1 MEMILKRLIY
11 LLFTL
16 LCCVG
21 CSNIYDESLMPEEG
35 DPVEL
40 TLRFGAQ
47 SVEDNIVTRQTMPEI
62 SDEAKIW
69 NLYIY
74 IFDSAGNKIYG
85 RYFDVADVLAS
96 ANAVENSDE
105 DAWYVSVPEGDS
117 QNCSGVVKIHT
128 IAQSGCKIFGV
139 SNIDSK
145 MVNIAPEVFGNIQH
159 ESELLNMVVSLN
171 QEFVER
177 SGYFP
182 MTGELSPVNTAA
194 LSGTL
199 QLCRI
204 DAKVRF
210 WVKVGND
217 DIESFELKKWQIF
230 NVSGDTY
237 LMERGVRQ
245 KYNLP
250 STDSAQSYFDTPT
263 KNVENEEVYDNG
275 GSTNMSDDKIRYGFS
290 FYLLENAL
298 KPKKTP
304 STYSDRERQVKS
316 AEGLNGE
323 WEYANDNS
331 TYVVLSGRLTMNT
344 DYNISEDEIKSGC
357 TLNAEVQYVV
367 HLGDFSHAGPADFST
382 ERNTS
387 YTYTIT
393 INGVNDIRVEVD
405 SSNDEI
411 EGITENAP
419 GATGEVTIA
428 LQEIFDCD
436 AHYETHVMSFDQKYI
451 KADDVTWYVR
461 TPFSEGKPT
470 VVNDTDVTTGL
481 DFKWVEFRLNE
492 KWSNTY
498 SLNRM
503 LYKPHAT
510 KLDESGKPYPSA
522 DGQTMYVDELVK
534 FLRDQK
540 RAYDA
545 GEPNAFDR
553 NGKIVITAFVNEF
566 YYDEHPFTS
575 VAGPQLWKRIVNQD
589 NMRLMHILSDT
600 KESLDKESRVVGSS
614 YTIQQRSIQ
623 TVYNQNHPDLQ
634 TAWGLEHIDEYANMT
649 YSPGGTGTS
658 EYRGND
664 SDYNGRLNTLREL
677 GLIGSNNTTFVE
689 GVRWDKYLNLTATNE
704 ESLLRDGSNGGANY
718 KYLRYSCLTRNRDN
732 NGNGIIE
739 AEEIRWYTASIK
751 QLIGVWM
758 GADGIDNTSRLY
770 TRTASERASN
780 DEKMWRQHVV
790 SSTCYKP
797 EGGNYNSNNPCIV
810 WAEEGSSIGDLKGST
825 DWGRIT
831 EWEVRCVRNLGMD
844 DSGDADVMATATDYI
859 QVKGSDAVPL
869 FDLNYLNEKSI
880 RYLGQEGVDLVYSD
894 ELSAQNRLYWQFEA
908 TSLNCPSFTAT
919 SFPDM
924 QANIDRSLGNNPY
937 CPPGYRL
944 PNQREMT
951 LMHFYAAPSFWDNVS
966 QAYTRTYYSYG
977 MNGSNPK
984 PTEVD
989 PSISNQQK
997 TGWARDRNNIY
1008 MENSIRESQQRSTRA
1023 RCVRDIA
1030 R

>member
-1 MEMILKRLIY
+1 MFVERMIIRLICW
-11 LLFTL
+11 LMVL
-16 LCCVG
+16 LCFSG
-21 CSNIYDESLMPEEG
+21 CSVDRVDSVNLGEDDEPVSL
-35 DPVEL
+35 L
-40 TLRFGAQ
+40 LNFGAESAVQ
-47 SVEDNIVTRQTMPEI
+47 NIVTRQTMPEI
-62 SDEAKIW
+62 SNEAKIW

-74 IFDSAGNKIYG
+74 IFDSDGNKIYG
-85 RYFDVADVLAS
+85 RYFDVADVLDS
-96 ANAVENSDE
+96 ANAVANSDE
-105 DAWYVSVPEGDS
+105 DAWYVTIPEGDS
-117 QNCSGVVKIHT
+117 QECSGTVKIHT
-128 IAQSGCKIFGV
+128 VARSGCKIFGV

-145 MVNIAPEVFGNIQH
+145 MVSVSPELLGRVQH
-159 ESELLNMVVSLN
+159 EDELLNMVVSLN

-182 MTGELSPVNTAA
+182 MTGELSPINTAA

-210 WVKVGND
+210 WVKLGND

-230 NVSGDTY
+230 NVSSDTY
-237 LMERGVRQ
+237 LMDRAVRERYG
-245 KYNLP
+245 LP
-250 STDSAQSYFDTPT
+250 TSDSAQAYFDTPT
-263 KNVENEEVYDNG
+263 KNVEEEEVYDEG
-275 GSTNMSDDKIRYGFS
+275 IVTDESDDKVRYGFS

-298 KPKKTP
+298 KPKKAPTV
-304 STYSDRERQVKS
+304 YSDRERQVKS

-331 TYVVLSGRLTMNT
+331 TYVVLTGRLTMKT
-344 DYNISEDEIKSGC
+344 DYAVSEGEVKSGC
-357 TLNAEVQYVV
+357 TLNAEVRYVV

-393 INGVNDIRVEVD
+393 VNGVNDIRIEVD
-405 SSNDEI
+405 TSNDDM
-411 EGITENAP
+411 EGVVENAP

-451 KADDVTWYVR
+451 KADNVTWYVR

-470 VVNDTDVTTGL
+470 VVNGTDVTTGL

-498 SLNRM
+498 SQRRV
-503 LYKPHAT
+503 LYIPHST
-510 KLDESGKPYPSA
+510 KLDDSGNPYPSA

-553 NGKIVITAFVNEF
+553 DGRIVITAFVNEF
-566 YYDEHPFTS
+566 YYDRHPFTL
-575 VAGPQLWKRIVNQD
+575 AADPQLWKRVVNQD

-623 TVYNQNHPDLQ
+623 TVYNQHHPDLQ
-634 TAWGLEHIDEYANMT
+634 TAWGCEHFDEYEQLT
-649 YSPGGTGTS
+649 YDPAGTGTS
-658 EYRGND
+658 ENRGNG

-677 GLIGSNNTTFVE
+677 GLVATNSTDFIE
-689 GVRWDKYLNLTATNE
+689 GVRWDKFLNLTATNE
-704 ESLLRDGSNGGANY
+704 ESILRDGSNGGDNY
-718 KYLRYSCLTRNRDN
+718 KYLRYSTITRNRDN
-732 NGNGIIE
+732 NGNGTIE
-739 AEEIRWYTASIK
+739 PSEIRWYMASIK
-751 QLIGVWM
+751 QLVGLWM
-758 GADGIDNTSRLY
+758 GADGIDNTARLY
-770 TRTASERASN
+770 KRSASERASD
-780 DEKMWRQHVV
+780 DETQWRQHVV
-790 SSTCYKP
+790 SSTRY
-797 EGGNYNSNNPCIV
+797 GTNSNTPYIV
-810 WAEEGSSIGDLKGST
+810 WAEEGASIGDLKGST
-825 DWGRIT
+825 DWGRMT
-831 EWEVRCVRNLGMD
+831 RWESRCVRNLGMD
-844 DSGDADVMATATDYI
+844 DTDDADLEATATDYV

-869 FDLNYLNEKSI
+869 FDLSYINEKSI
-880 RYLGQEGVDLVYSD
+880 RYLGQDGIDLVYSD

-908 TSLNCPSFTAT
+908 TSINCPSFAAI

-924 QANIDRSLGNNPY
+924 QANIDRSIGNNPY

-944 PNQREMT
+944 PNQREML
-951 LMHFYAAPSFWDNVS
+951 LMHFYCASSFWEGVT

-984 PTEVD
+984 PTETNPND
-989 PSISNQQK
+989 QQK
-997 TGWARDRNNIY
+997 TGWARDKNNIY
-1008 MENSIRESQQRSTRA
+1008 MENSILNSGHRSTML
-1023 RCVRDIA
+1023 RCVRDVA

>member
-1 MEMILKRLIY
+1 MRRLIY
-11 LLFTL
+11 ILLLTL
-16 LCCVG
+16 LCWSG
-21 CSNIYDESLMPEEG
+21 CTTDTVDGTTPVKEG

-40 TLRFGAQ
+40 ILNFGAQ
-47 SVEDNIVTRQTMPEI
+47 NIEHTIVTRQTMPEI

-74 IFDSAGNKIYG
+74 IFDSEGNKLYG
-85 RYFDVADVLAS
+85 RYFDVADVLDS
-96 ANAVENSDE
+96 ANAVANSDE
-105 DAWYVSVPEGDS
+105 DAWYVTVPEGDS
-117 QNCSGVVKIHT
+117 QDCSGTVKIKT
-128 IAQSGCKIFGV
+128 IARSGCKIFGI

-145 MVNIAPEVFGNIQH
+145 MVSISPEMLSRIQH
-159 ESELLNMVVSLN
+159 ENELLDMVVSLN

-182 MTGELSPVNTAA
+182 MTGELSPVNTAS

-210 WVKVGND
+210 WVKVGNS

-237 LMERGVRQ
+237 LMNRSVRD
-245 KYNLP
+245 KYGL
-250 STDSAQSYFDTPT
+250 STADSAQSYFDTST
-263 KNVENEEVYDNG
+263 KNVEEEEVYEAGNATDI
-275 GSTNMSDDKIRYGFS
+275 SDDKIRYGFS

-298 KPKKTP
+298 QPKKSPT
-304 STYSDRERQVKS
+304 TYSDRERQVKD
-316 AEGLNGE
+316 AAGMNGE

-331 TYVVLSGRLTMNT
+331 TYVVLTGRLTMKT
-344 DYNISEDEIKSGC
+344 DYAISDSEVKNGC
-357 TLNAEVQYVV
+357 TLNAEVRYVV

-382 ERNTS
+382 ERNTA

-393 INGVNDIRVEVD
+393 VNGVNDIRVEVD
-405 SSNDEI
+405 SSNDET

-470 VVNDTDVTTGL
+470 VVNGTDVTTGL

-498 SLNRM
+498 SEKRM
-503 LYKPHAT
+503 LYIPHST
-510 KLDESGKPYPSA
+510 KLDASGNPYPSA

-534 FLRDQK
+534 FLREQK

-575 VAGPQLWKRIVNQD
+575 AAGPLLWKRVVNQD

-600 KESLDKESRVVGSS
+600 KESLDKESSVVGSS

-623 TVYNQNHPDLQ
+623 SVYNQNHADLQ
-634 TAWGLEHIDEYANMT
+634 NAWGMEHFDEYERLSYNST
-649 YSPGGTGTS
+649 GTGVV
-658 EYRGND
+658 EDRGNG
-664 SDYNGRLNTLREL
+664 SDYNGRLNTLREW
-677 GLIGSNNTTFVE
+677 GLVGANNTTFIE
-689 GVRWDKYLNLTATNE
+689 GVRWDKYLNLTATNS
-704 ESLLRDGSNGGANY
+704 ESELRDGTKNDANY
-718 KYLRYSCLTRNRDN
+718 KYLQYSCMSRNRDN

-739 AEEIRWYTASIK
+739 PGEVRWYMASIK
-751 QLIGVWM
+751 QLIGIWM
-758 GADGIDNTSRLY
+758 GADGIDNTARLY
-770 TRTASERASN
+770 KRSASEKDSD
-780 DEKMWRQHVV
+780 DETQWRQHVV
-790 SSTCYKP
+790 SSTRN
-797 EGGNYNSNNPCIV
+797 GSNSNSPYVV
-810 WAEEGSSIGDLKGST
+810 WAEEGSSIGDLQGST
-825 DWGRIT
+825 DWGRMT
-831 EWEVRCVRNLGMD
+831 KWEVRCVRNLGMD
-844 DSGDADVMATATDYI
+844 DSDDADLEDMATDYVQI
-859 QVKGSDAVPL
+859 KGTDAVPL

-908 TSLNCPSFTAT
+908 TSLNCPSYAAIT
-919 SFPDM
+919 FPDM

-937 CPPGYRL
+937 CPTGYRL

-951 LMHFYAAPSFWDNVS
+951 LMHFYCTSSFWSDVK

-984 PTEVD
+984 PTETD
-989 PSISNQQK
+989 PSYSNQQK
-997 TGWARDRNNIY
+997 TGWSRDSRNIY
-1008 MENSIRESQQRSTRA
+1008 MENSIRESGHRSTGA
-1023 RCVRDIA
+1023 RCVRDVE

>member
-1 MEMILKRLIY
+1 MNRLLLYILLTLLCLSSCTNNDIDSAVVADGEPVEMIL
-11 LLFTL
+11 
-16 LCCVG
+16 
-21 CSNIYDESLMPEEG
+21 N
-35 DPVEL
+35 
-40 TLRFGAQ
+40 FGAH
-47 SVEDNIVTRQTMPEI
+47 DIDNNIVTRQTMPEI
-62 SDEAKIW
+62 SDEAKIY

-74 IFDSAGNKIYG
+74 IFDSEGNKIYG
-85 RYFDVADVLAS
+85 RYFDVADVLDSTADVAAS
-96 ANAVENSDE
+96 AE
-105 DAWYVSVPEGDS
+105 DAWYVTVPEGDS
-117 QNCSGVVKIHT
+117 QDCSGTIKIHT
-128 IAQSGCKIFGV
+128 IARTGCKIFGI

-145 MVNIAPEVFGNIQH
+145 MVSISPELLNQVQH
-159 ESELLNMVVSLN
+159 QDELLNMVVSLN

-217 DIESFELKKWQIF
+217 DIDSFELKKWQIF
-230 NVSGDTY
+230 NVSSDTY
-237 LMERGVRQ
+237 LMDRGVRG
-245 KYNLP
+245 KYGLP
-250 STDSAQSYFDTPT
+250 TTDSAQGYFDTPT
-263 KNVENEEVYDNG
+263 KNVEDEDVYEV
-275 GSTNMSDDKIRYGFS
+275 GSTTTMDDDKIRYGFS

-304 STYSDRERQVKS
+304 TQYSDRERQIKDS
-316 AEGLNGE
+316 QGMNGE
-323 WEYANDNS
+323 WEYANNNS
-331 TYVVLSGRLTMNT
+331 TYVVLTGRLTMNT
-344 DYNISEDEIKSGC
+344 DYAISDSEVKNGC
-357 TLNAEVQYVV
+357 TLSAEVRYVV
-367 HLGDFSHAGPADFST
+367 HLGDFSHTGPADFST
-382 ERNTS
+382 ERNTA

-405 SSNDEI
+405 SSNDDT
-411 EGITENAP
+411 EGVTENAP

-470 VVNDTDVTTGL
+470 VINGTDVTTGL

-498 SLNRM
+498 STERM
-503 LYKPHAT
+503 LYIPHST
-510 KLDESGKPYPSA
+510 KVDDNGSPYPTS
-522 DGQTMYVDELVK
+522 DGKTMYVDELVK
-534 FLRDQK
+534 FLREQK
-540 RAYDA
+540 TAYDA
-545 GEPNAFDR
+545 GLPNEFDR
-553 NGKIVITAFVNEF
+553 NGHLVVTAFVNEF

-575 VAGPQLWKRIVNQD
+575 NAGPLLWKRVVNQD

-600 KESLDKESRVVGSS
+600 KESLDKESTVVGSS

-623 TVYNQNHPDLQ
+623 TVYNQNHADLQ
-634 TAWGLEHIDEYANMT
+634 TAWGTEHFDEYEKLT
-649 YSPGGTGTS
+649 YDPAGTGTS
-658 EYRGND
+658 EDRGNGD
-664 SDYNGRLNTLREL
+664 DYNGRLNTMREW
-677 GLIGSNNTTFVE
+677 GLVGANNTNFTT
-689 GVRWDKYLNLTATNE
+689 GVRWDKYLNLNATNE
-704 ESLLRDGSNGGANY
+704 ESLLRDGTQNDDNY
-718 KYLRYSCLTRNRDN
+718 KYLRYSCMTRNRDN
-732 NGNGIIE
+732 NGNGVIDPGE
-739 AEEIRWYTASIK
+739 VRWYMASIK

-758 GADGIDNTSRLY
+758 GADGIDNTARLY
-770 TRTASERASN
+770 KRTASEKDSN
-780 DEKMWRQHVV
+780 DETVWRQHIV
-790 SSTCYKP
+790 SSTGYA
-797 EGGNYNSNNPCIV
+797 GNSNTPYIV

-825 DWGRIT
+825 DWGRMT
-831 EWEVRCVRNLGMD
+831 RWEVRCVRNLGMD
-844 DSGDADVMATATDYI
+844 DTDEAVLTDTATDYV
-859 QVKGSDAVPL
+859 QVKGTDAVPL

-908 TSLNCPSFTAT
+908 TSLNCPSYSAITFR
-919 SFPDM
+919 DM
-924 QANIDRSLGNNPY
+924 QANIDRSLGDNPY
-937 CPPGYRL
+937 CPDGYRL

-951 LMHFYAAPSFWDNVS
+951 LMHFYCASSFWTNCY

-989 PSISNQQK
+989 PSVSNQQK
-997 TGWARDRNNIY
+997 TGWSRDSRNIY
-1008 MENSIRESQQRSTRA
+1008 MENSLRESGQRSTMS
-1023 RCVRDIA
+1023 RCVRDVE

>member
-1 MEMILKRLIY
+1 MMRRLIY
-11 LLFTL
+11 ILLLTL
-16 LCCVG
+16 LCWSG
-21 CSNIYDESLMPEEG
+21 CTTDTVDGTTPVKEG

-40 TLRFGAQ
+40 ILNFGAQ
-47 SVEDNIVTRQTMPEI
+47 NIEHTIVTRQTMPEI

-74 IFDSAGNKIYG
+74 IFDSEGNKLYG
-85 RYFDVADVLAS
+85 RYFDVADVLDS
-96 ANAVENSDE
+96 ANAVANSDE
-105 DAWYVSVPEGDS
+105 DAWYVTVPEGDS
-117 QNCSGVVKIHT
+117 QDCSGTVKIKT
-128 IAQSGCKIFGV
+128 IARSGCKIFGI

-145 MVNIAPEVFGNIQH
+145 MVSISPEVLSRIQH
-159 ESELLNMVVSLN
+159 ENELLDMVVSLN

-182 MTGELSPVNTAA
+182 MTGELSPVNTAS

-210 WVKVGND
+210 WVKVGNS

-237 LMERGVRQ
+237 LMNRSVRD
-245 KYNLP
+245 KYGL
-250 STDSAQSYFDTPT
+250 STADSAQGYFDTPT
-263 KNVENEEVYDNG
+263 KNVEEEEVYEAGNATDI
-275 GSTNMSDDKIRYGFS
+275 SDDKIRYGFS

-298 KPKKTP
+298 QPKKSPT
-304 STYSDRERQVKS
+304 TYSDRERQVKD
-316 AEGLNGE
+316 AAGMNGE

-331 TYVVLSGRLTMNT
+331 TYVVLTGRLTMRT
-344 DYNISEDEIKSGC
+344 DYAISDSEVKNGC
-357 TLNAEVQYVV
+357 TLNAEVRYVV

-382 ERNTS
+382 ERNTA

-393 INGVNDIRVEVD
+393 VNGVNDIRVEVD
-405 SSNDEI
+405 SSNDET

-470 VVNDTDVTTGL
+470 VVNGTDVTTGL

-498 SLNRM
+498 SEKRM
-503 LYKPHAT
+503 LYIPHST
-510 KLDESGKPYPSA
+510 KLDASGNPYPSA

-534 FLRDQK
+534 FLREQK

-575 VAGPQLWKRIVNQD
+575 AAGPLLWKRVVNQD

-600 KESLDKESRVVGSS
+600 KESLDKESSVVGSS

-623 TVYNQNHPDLQ
+623 SVYNQNHADLQ
-634 TAWGLEHIDEYANMT
+634 NAWGMEHFDEYERLSYNAA
-649 YSPGGTGTS
+649 GTGVV
-658 EYRGND
+658 EDRGNG
-664 SDYNGRLNTLREL
+664 SDYNGRLNTLREW
-677 GLIGSNNTTFVE
+677 GLVGANNTAFTE
-689 GVRWDKYLNLTATNE
+689 GVRWDKYLNLTATNS
-704 ESLLRDGSNGGANY
+704 ESVLRDGTKNDANY
-718 KYLRYSCLTRNRDN
+718 KYLQYSCMSRNRDN
-732 NGNGIIE
+732 NGNGTIE
-739 AEEIRWYTASIK
+739 PGEVRWYMASIK
-751 QLIGVWM
+751 QLIGIWM
-758 GADGIDNTSRLY
+758 GADGIDNTARLY
-770 TRTASERASN
+770 KRSASEKDSD
-780 DEKMWRQHVV
+780 DETQWRQHVV
-790 SSTCYKP
+790 SSTRN
-797 EGGNYNSNNPCIV
+797 GSNSNSPYVV
-810 WAEEGSSIGDLKGST
+810 WAEEGSSIGDLQGST
-825 DWGRIT
+825 DWGRMT
-831 EWEVRCVRNLGMD
+831 KWEVRCVRNLGMD
-844 DSGDADVMATATDYI
+844 DSDDADLEDMATDYVQI
-859 QVKGSDAVPL
+859 RGTDAVPL

-908 TSLNCPSFTAT
+908 TSLNCPSYAAIT
-919 SFPDM
+919 FPEM

-937 CPPGYRL
+937 CP
-944 PNQREMT
+944 T
-951 LMHFYAAPSFWDNVS
+951 
-966 QAYTRTYYSYG
+966 
-977 MNGSNPK
+977 
-984 PTEVD
+984 
-989 PSISNQQK
+989 
-997 TGWARDRNNIY
+997 
-1008 MENSIRESQQRSTRA
+1008 
-1023 RCVRDIA
+1023 
-1030 R
+1030 

>member
-1 MEMILKRLIY
+1 MNRLLLYILLTLLCLSSCTNNDIDSAVVADGEPVEMIL
-11 LLFTL
+11 
-16 LCCVG
+16 
-21 CSNIYDESLMPEEG
+21 N
-35 DPVEL
+35 
-40 TLRFGAQ
+40 FGAH
-47 SVEDNIVTRQTMPEI
+47 DIDNNIVTRQTMPEI
-62 SDEAKIW
+62 SDEAKIY

-74 IFDSAGNKIYG
+74 IFDSEGNKIYG
-85 RYFDVADVLAS
+85 RYFDVADVLDS
-96 ANAVENSDE
+96 TNAVASSAE
-105 DAWYVSVPEGDS
+105 DAWYVTVPEGDS
-117 QNCSGVVKIHT
+117 QDCSGTIKIHT
-128 IAQSGCKIFGV
+128 IARTGCKIFGI

-145 MVNIAPEVFGNIQH
+145 MVSISPELLNQVQH
-159 ESELLNMVVSLN
+159 QDELLNMVVSLN

-217 DIESFELKKWQIF
+217 DIDSFELKKWQIF
-230 NVSGDTY
+230 NVSSDTY
-237 LMERGVRQ
+237 LMDRGVRG
-245 KYNLP
+245 KYGLP
-250 STDSAQSYFDTPT
+250 TTDSAQGYFDTPT
-263 KNVENEEVYDNG
+263 KNVEDEDVYEV
-275 GSTNMSDDKIRYGFS
+275 GSTTTVDDDKIRYGFS

-304 STYSDRERQVKS
+304 TQYSDRERQVKDS
-316 AEGLNGE
+316 QGMNGE
-323 WEYANDNS
+323 WEYANNNS
-331 TYVVLSGRLTMNT
+331 TYVVLTGRLTMNT
-344 DYNISEDEIKSGC
+344 DYAISDTEIKNGC
-357 TLNAEVQYVV
+357 TLSAEVRYVV
-367 HLGDFSHAGPADFST
+367 HLGDFSHTGPADFST
-382 ERNTS
+382 ERNTA

-405 SSNDEI
+405 SSNDDT
-411 EGITENAP
+411 EGVTENAP

-470 VVNDTDVTTGL
+470 VINGTDVTTGL

-498 SLNRM
+498 STERM
-503 LYKPHAT
+503 LYIPHST
-510 KLDESGKPYPSA
+510 KVDDNGNPYPTS
-522 DGQTMYVDELVK
+522 DGKTMYVDELVK
-534 FLRDQK
+534 FLREQK
-540 RAYDA
+540 TAYDA
-545 GEPNAFDR
+545 GLPNEFDR
-553 NGKIVITAFVNEF
+553 NGHLVVTAFVNEF

-575 VAGPQLWKRIVNQD
+575 NAGPLLWKRVVNQD

-600 KESLDKESRVVGSS
+600 KESLDKESTVVGSS

-623 TVYNQNHPDLQ
+623 TVYNQNHADLQ
-634 TAWGLEHIDEYANMT
+634 TAWGTEHFDEYEKLT
-649 YSPGGTGTS
+649 YDPAGFSTS
-658 EYRGND
+658 ENRGNSD
-664 SDYNGRLNTLREL
+664 DYNGRLNTMREW
-677 GLIGSNNTTFVE
+677 GLVGANNTNFTT
-689 GVRWDKYLNLTATNE
+689 GVRWDKYLNLNATNE
-704 ESLLRDGSNGGANY
+704 ESLLRDGTQNDDNY
-718 KYLRYSCLTRNRDN
+718 KYLRYSCMTRNRDN
-732 NGNGIIE
+732 NGNGVIDPGE
-739 AEEIRWYTASIK
+739 VRWYMASIK

-758 GADGIDNTSRLY
+758 GADGIDNTARLY
-770 TRTASERASN
+770 KRTASEKDSN
-780 DEKMWRQHVV
+780 DETVWRQHIV
-790 SSTCYKP
+790 SSTGYA
-797 EGGNYNSNNPCIV
+797 GNSNTPYIV

-825 DWGRIT
+825 DWGRMT
-831 EWEVRCVRNLGMD
+831 RWEVRCVRNLGMD
-844 DSGDADVMATATDYI
+844 DTDEAVLTDTATDYV
-859 QVKGSDAVPL
+859 QVKGTDAVPL

-908 TSLNCPSFTAT
+908 TSLNCPSYSAITFR
-919 SFPDM
+919 DM
-924 QANIDRSLGNNPY
+924 QANIDRSLGDNPY
-937 CPPGYRL
+937 CPDGYRL

-951 LMHFYAAPSFWDNVS
+951 LMHFYCASSFWTNCY

-989 PSISNQQK
+989 PSVSNQQK
-997 TGWARDRNNIY
+997 TGWSRDSRNIY
-1008 MENSIRESQQRSTRA
+1008 MENSLRESGQRSTMS
-1023 RCVRDIA
+1023 RCVRDVE

>member
-1 MEMILKRLIY
+1 MELIL
-11 LLFTL
+11 
-16 LCCVG
+16 
-21 CSNIYDESLMPEEG
+21 N
-35 DPVEL
+35 
-40 TLRFGAQ
+40 FGAQ
-47 SVEDNIVTRQTMPEI
+47 NIEHTIVTRQTMPEI

-74 IFDSAGNKIYG
+74 IFDSEGNKLYG
-85 RYFDVADVLAS
+85 RYFDVADVLDS
-96 ANAVENSDE
+96 ANAVANSDE
-105 DAWYVSVPEGDS
+105 DAWYVTVPEGDS
-117 QNCSGVVKIHT
+117 QDCSGTVKIKT
-128 IAQSGCKIFGV
+128 IARSGCKIFGI

-145 MVNIAPEVFGNIQH
+145 MVSISPEVLSRIQH
-159 ESELLNMVVSLN
+159 ENELLDMVVSLN

-182 MTGELSPVNTAA
+182 MTGELSPVNTAS

-210 WVKVGND
+210 WVKVGNS

-237 LMERGVRQ
+237 LMNRSVRD
-245 KYNLP
+245 KYGL
-250 STDSAQSYFDTPT
+250 STADSAQGYFDTPT
-263 KNVENEEVYDNG
+263 KNVEEEEVYEAGNATDI
-275 GSTNMSDDKIRYGFS
+275 SDDKIRYGFS

-298 KPKKTP
+298 QPKKSPT
-304 STYSDRERQVKS
+304 TYSDRERQVKD
-316 AEGLNGE
+316 AAGMNGE

-331 TYVVLSGRLTMNT
+331 TYVVLTGRLTMRT
-344 DYNISEDEIKSGC
+344 DYAISDSEVKNGC
-357 TLNAEVQYVV
+357 TLNAEVRYVV

-382 ERNTS
+382 ERNTA

-405 SSNDEI
+405 SSNDET

-470 VVNDTDVTTGL
+470 VVNGTDVTTGL

-498 SLNRM
+498 SEKRM
-503 LYKPHAT
+503 LYIPHST
-510 KLDESGKPYPSA
+510 KLDASGNPYPSA

-534 FLRDQK
+534 FLREQK

-575 VAGPQLWKRIVNQD
+575 AAGPLLWKRVVNQD

-600 KESLDKESRVVGSS
+600 KESLDKESSVVGSS

-623 TVYNQNHPDLQ
+623 SVYNQNHADLQ
-634 TAWGLEHIDEYANMT
+634 NAWGMEHFDEYERLSYNAA
-649 YSPGGTGTS
+649 GTGVV
-658 EYRGND
+658 EDRGNG
-664 SDYNGRLNTLREL
+664 SDYNGRLNTLREW
-677 GLIGSNNTTFVE
+677 GLVGANNTAFTE
-689 GVRWDKYLNLTATNE
+689 GVRWDKYLNLTATNS
-704 ESLLRDGSNGGANY
+704 ESMLRDGTKNDANY
-718 KYLRYSCLTRNRDN
+718 KYLQYSCMSRNRDN
-732 NGNGIIE
+732 NGNGTIE
-739 AEEIRWYTASIK
+739 PGEVRWYMASIK
-751 QLIGVWM
+751 QLIGIWM
-758 GADGIDNTSRLY
+758 GADGIDNTARLY
-770 TRTASERASN
+770 KRSASEKDSD
-780 DEKMWRQHVV
+780 DETQWRQHVV
-790 SSTCYKP
+790 SSTRN
-797 EGGNYNSNNPCIV
+797 GSNSNSPYVV
-810 WAEEGSSIGDLKGST
+810 WAEEGSSIGDLQGST
-825 DWGRIT
+825 DWGRMT
-831 EWEVRCVRNLGMD
+831 KWEVRCVRNLGMD
-844 DSGDADVMATATDYI
+844 DSDDADLEDMATDYVQI
-859 QVKGSDAVPL
+859 RGTDAVPL

-908 TSLNCPSFTAT
+908 TSLNCPSYAAIT
-919 SFPDM
+919 FPEM

-937 CPPGYRL
+937 CPTGYRL

-951 LMHFYAAPSFWDNVS
+951 LMHFYCTSSFWSDVK

-984 PTEVD
+984 PTETD
-989 PSISNQQK
+989 PSYSNQQK
-997 TGWARDRNNIY
+997 TGWSRDSRNIY
-1008 MENSIRESQQRSTRA
+1008 MENSIRESGHRSTGA
-1023 RCVRDIA
+1023 RCVRDVE

>member
-1 MEMILKRLIY
+1 MELIL
-11 LLFTL
+11 
-16 LCCVG
+16 
-21 CSNIYDESLMPEEG
+21 N
-35 DPVEL
+35 
-40 TLRFGAQ
+40 FGAQ
-47 SVEDNIVTRQTMPEI
+47 NIEHNIVTRQTMPEI

-74 IFDSAGNKIYG
+74 IFDSEGNKLYG
-85 RYFDVADVLAS
+85 RYFDVADVLDS
-96 ANAVENSDE
+96 ANAVANSDE
-105 DAWYVSVPEGDS
+105 DAWYVTVPEGDS
-117 QNCSGVVKIHT
+117 QDCSGTVKIKT
-128 IAQSGCKIFGV
+128 IARSGCKIFGI

-145 MVNIAPEVFGNIQH
+145 MVSISPEVLSRIQH
-159 ESELLNMVVSLN
+159 ENELLDMVVSLN

-182 MTGELSPVNTAA
+182 MTGELSPVNTAS

-210 WVKVGND
+210 WVKVGNS

-237 LMERGVRQ
+237 LMNRSVRD
-245 KYNLP
+245 KYGL
-250 STDSAQSYFDTPT
+250 STADSAQGYFDTPT
-263 KNVENEEVYDNG
+263 KNVEEEEVYEAGNATDI
-275 GSTNMSDDKIRYGFS
+275 SDDKIRYGFS

-298 KPKKTP
+298 QPKKSPT
-304 STYSDRERQVKS
+304 TYSDRERQVKD
-316 AEGLNGE
+316 AAGMNGE

-331 TYVVLSGRLTMNT
+331 TYVVLTGRLTMRT
-344 DYNISEDEIKSGC
+344 DYAISDSEVKNGC
-357 TLNAEVQYVV
+357 TLNAEVRYVV

-382 ERNTS
+382 ERNTA

-393 INGVNDIRVEVD
+393 VNGVNDIRVEVD
-405 SSNDEI
+405 SSNDET

-470 VVNDTDVTTGL
+470 VVNGTDVTTGL

-498 SLNRM
+498 SEKRM
-503 LYKPHAT
+503 LYIPHST
-510 KLDESGKPYPSA
+510 KLDASGNPYPSA

-534 FLRDQK
+534 FLREQK

-575 VAGPQLWKRIVNQD
+575 AAGPLLWKRVVNQD

-600 KESLDKESRVVGSS
+600 KESLDKESSVVGSS

-623 TVYNQNHPDLQ
+623 SVYNQNHADLQ
-634 TAWGLEHIDEYANMT
+634 NAWGMEHFDEYERLSYNAA
-649 YSPGGTGTS
+649 GTGVV
-658 EYRGND
+658 EDRGNG
-664 SDYNGRLNTLREL
+664 SDYNGRLNTLREW
-677 GLIGSNNTTFVE
+677 GLVGANNTAFTE
-689 GVRWDKYLNLTATNE
+689 GVRWDKYLNLTATNS
-704 ESLLRDGSNGGANY
+704 ESVLRDGTKNDANY
-718 KYLRYSCLTRNRDN
+718 KYLQYSCMSRNRDN
-732 NGNGIIE
+732 NGNGTIE
-739 AEEIRWYTASIK
+739 PGEVRWYMASIK
-751 QLIGVWM
+751 QLIGIWM
-758 GADGIDNTSRLY
+758 GADGIDNTARLY
-770 TRTASERASN
+770 KRSASEKDSD
-780 DEKMWRQHVV
+780 DETQWRQHVV
-790 SSTCYKP
+790 SSTRN
-797 EGGNYNSNNPCIV
+797 GSNSNSPYVV
-810 WAEEGSSIGDLKGST
+810 WAEEGSSIGDLQGST
-825 DWGRIT
+825 DWGRMT
-831 EWEVRCVRNLGMD
+831 KWEVRCVRNLGMD
-844 DSGDADVMATATDYI
+844 DSDDADLEDMATDYVQI
-859 QVKGSDAVPL
+859 RGTDAVPL

-908 TSLNCPSFTAT
+908 TSLNCPSYAAIT
-919 SFPDM
+919 FPEM

-937 CPPGYRL
+937 CPTGYRL

-951 LMHFYAAPSFWDNVS
+951 LMHFYCTSSFWSDVK

-984 PTEVD
+984 PTETD
-989 PSISNQQK
+989 PSYSNQQK
-997 TGWARDRNNIY
+997 TGWSRDSRNIY
-1008 MENSIRESQQRSTRA
+1008 MENSIRESGHRSTGA
-1023 RCVRDIA
+1023 RCVRDVE

>member
-1 MEMILKRLIY
+1 MKKLLYILL
-11 LLFTL
+11 TL
-16 LCCVG
+16 LCF
-21 CSNIYDESLMPEEG
+21 CSCTDSYRDSLTAKAGE
-35 DPVEL
+35 PVEL
-40 TLRFGAQ
+40 ILNFGAQ
-47 SVEDNIVTRQTMPEI
+47 NLEHNIVTRQTMPEI
-62 SDEAKIW
+62 SDEAKIY

-74 IFDSAGNKIYG
+74 IFDNEGNKIYG

-96 ANAVENSDE
+96 TNAVASSTE
-105 DAWYVSVPEGDS
+105 DAWYVNIPEGDS
-117 QNCSGVVKIHT
+117 QSCSGTIKIHT
-128 IAQSGCKIFGV
+128 IARTGCKIFGI

-145 MVNIAPEVFGNIQH
+145 MVSISPELLNQVQH
-159 ESELLNMVVSLN
+159 QDELLNMVVSLN

-217 DIESFELKKWQIF
+217 DIDSFELKKWQIF
-230 NVSGDTY
+230 NVSSDTY
-237 LMERGVRQ
+237 LMDRGVRG
-245 KYNLP
+245 KYGLP
-250 STDSAQSYFDTPT
+250 TADSAQGYFDTPT
-263 KNVENEEVYDNG
+263 KNVEDEDVYEV
-275 GSTNMSDDKIRYGFS
+275 GSTTTVDDDKIRYGFS

-304 STYSDRERQVKS
+304 TQYSDRERQVKDS
-316 AEGLNGE
+316 EGMNGE
-323 WEYANDNS
+323 WEYANNNS
-331 TYVVLSGRLTMNT
+331 TYVVLTGRLTMNT
-344 DYNISEDEIKSGC
+344 DYAISDSEVKNGC
-357 TLNAEVQYVV
+357 TLSAEVRYVV
-367 HLGDFSHAGPADFST
+367 HLGDFSHTGPADFST
-382 ERNTS
+382 ERNTA

-405 SSNDEI
+405 SSNDDT
-411 EGITENAP
+411 EGVTENAP

-470 VVNDTDVTTGL
+470 VINGTDVTTGL

-498 SLNRM
+498 STERM
-503 LYKPHAT
+503 LYIPHST
-510 KLDESGKPYPSA
+510 KVDDNGNPYPTS
-522 DGQTMYVDELVK
+522 DGKTMYVDELVK
-534 FLRDQK
+534 FLREQK
-540 RAYDA
+540 TAYDA
-545 GEPNAFDR
+545 GLPNEFDR
-553 NGKIVITAFVNEF
+553 NGHLVVTAFVNEF

-575 VAGPQLWKRIVNQD
+575 NAGPLLWNRVVNQD

-600 KESLDKESRVVGSS
+600 KESLDKESTVVGSS

-623 TVYNQNHPDLQ
+623 TVYNQNHADLQ
-634 TAWGLEHIDEYANMT
+634 TAWGTEHFDEYEKLT
-649 YSPGGTGTS
+649 YDPAGTGTS
-658 EYRGND
+658 ENRGNSD
-664 SDYNGRLNTLREL
+664 DYNGRLNTMREW
-677 GLIGSNNTTFVE
+677 GLVGANNTKFTT
-689 GVRWDKYLNLTATNE
+689 GVRWDKYLNLNATNE
-704 ESLLRDGSNGGANY
+704 ESLLRDGTQNDANY
-718 KYLRYSCLTRNRDN
+718 KYLRYSCMTRNRDN
-732 NGNGIIE
+732 NGNGVIDPGE
-739 AEEIRWYTASIK
+739 VRWYMASIK

-758 GADGIDNTSRLY
+758 GADGIDNTARLY
-770 TRTASERASN
+770 KRTASEKDSN
-780 DEKMWRQHVV
+780 DETVWRQHIV
-790 SSTCYKP
+790 SSTGYA
-797 EGGNYNSNNPCIV
+797 GNSNTPYIV

-825 DWGRIT
+825 DWGRMT
-831 EWEVRCVRNLGMD
+831 RWEVRCVRNLGMD
-844 DSGDADVMATATDYI
+844 DTDEAVLTDTATDYV
-859 QVKGSDAVPL
+859 QVKGTDAVPL

-908 TSLNCPSFTAT
+908 TSLNCPSYSAITFR
-919 SFPDM
+919 DM
-924 QANIDRSLGNNPY
+924 QANIDRSLGDNPY
-937 CPPGYRL
+937 CPDGYRL

-951 LMHFYAAPSFWDNVS
+951 LMHFYCASSFWTNCY

-989 PSISNQQK
+989 PSVSNQQK
-997 TGWARDRNNIY
+997 TGWSRDSRNIY
-1008 MENSIRESQQRSTRA
+1008 MENSLRESGQRSTMA
-1023 RCVRDIA
+1023 RCVRDVE

>member
-1 MEMILKRLIY
+1 MMRRLIY
-11 LLFTL
+11 ILLLTL
-16 LCCVG
+16 LCWSG
-21 CSNIYDESLMPEEG
+21 CTTDTVDGTTPVKEG

-40 TLRFGAQ
+40 ILNFGAQ
-47 SVEDNIVTRQTMPEI
+47 NIEHNIVTRQTMPEI

-74 IFDSAGNKIYG
+74 IFDSEGNKFYG
-85 RYFDVADVLAS
+85 RYFDVADVLDS
-96 ANAVENSDE
+96 ANAVANSDE
-105 DAWYVSVPEGDS
+105 DAWYVTVPEGDS
-117 QNCSGVVKIHT
+117 QDCSGTVKIKT
-128 IAQSGCKIFGV
+128 IARSGCKIFGI

-145 MVNIAPEVFGNIQH
+145 MVSISPEMLSRIQH
-159 ESELLNMVVSLN
+159 ENELLDMVVSLN

-182 MTGELSPVNTAA
+182 MTGELSPVNTAS

-210 WVKVGND
+210 WVKVGNS

-237 LMERGVRQ
+237 LMNRSVRD
-245 KYNLP
+245 KYGL
-250 STDSAQSYFDTPT
+250 STADSAQGYFDTPT
-263 KNVENEEVYDNG
+263 KNVEEEEVYEAGNATDI
-275 GSTNMSDDKIRYGFS
+275 SDDKIRYGFS

-298 KPKKTP
+298 QPKKSPT
-304 STYSDRERQVKS
+304 TYSDRERQVKD
-316 AEGLNGE
+316 AAGMNGE

-331 TYVVLSGRLTMNT
+331 TYVVLTGRLTMKT
-344 DYNISEDEIKSGC
+344 DYAISDSEVKNGC
-357 TLNAEVQYVV
+357 TLNAEVRYVV

-382 ERNTS
+382 ERNTA

-405 SSNDEI
+405 SSNDET

-470 VVNDTDVTTGL
+470 VVNGTDVTTGL

-498 SLNRM
+498 SEKRM
-503 LYKPHAT
+503 LYIPHST
-510 KLDESGKPYPSA
+510 KLDASGNPYPSA

-534 FLRDQK
+534 FLREQK

-575 VAGPQLWKRIVNQD
+575 AAGPLLWKRVVNQD

-600 KESLDKESRVVGSS
+600 KESLDKESSVVGSS

-623 TVYNQNHPDLQ
+623 SVYNQNHADLQ
-634 TAWGLEHIDEYANMT
+634 NAWGMEHFDEYERLSYNAA
-649 YSPGGTGTS
+649 GTGVV
-658 EYRGND
+658 EDRGNG
-664 SDYNGRLNTLREL
+664 SDYNGRLNTLREW
-677 GLIGSNNTTFVE
+677 GLVGANNTAFTE
-689 GVRWDKYLNLTATNE
+689 GVRWDKYLNLTATNS
-704 ESLLRDGSNGGANY
+704 ESVLRDGTKNDANY
-718 KYLRYSCLTRNRDN
+718 KYLQYSCMSRNRDN
-732 NGNGIIE
+732 NGNGTIE
-739 AEEIRWYTASIK
+739 PGEVRWYMASIK
-751 QLIGVWM
+751 QLIGIWM
-758 GADGIDNTSRLY
+758 GADGIDNTARLY
-770 TRTASERASN
+770 KRSASEKDSD
-780 DEKMWRQHVV
+780 DETQWRQHVV
-790 SSTCYKP
+790 SSTRN
-797 EGGNYNSNNPCIV
+797 GSNSNSPYVV
-810 WAEEGSSIGDLKGST
+810 WAEEGSSIGDLQGST
-825 DWGRIT
+825 DWGRMT
-831 EWEVRCVRNLGMD
+831 KWEVRCVRNLGMD
-844 DSGDADVMATATDYI
+844 DSDDADLEDMATDYVQI
-859 QVKGSDAVPL
+859 RGTDAVPL

-908 TSLNCPSFTAT
+908 TSLNCPSYAAIT
-919 SFPDM
+919 FPEM

-937 CPPGYRL
+937 CPTGYRL

-951 LMHFYAAPSFWDNVS
+951 LMHFYCTSSFWSDVK

-984 PTEVD
+984 PTETD
-989 PSISNQQK
+989 PSYSNQQK
-997 TGWARDRNNIY
+997 TGWSRDSRNIY
-1008 MENSIRESQQRSTRA
+1008 MENSIRESGHRSTGA
-1023 RCVRDIA
+1023 RCVRDVE

>member
-1 MEMILKRLIY
+1 MELIL
-11 LLFTL
+11 
-16 LCCVG
+16 
-21 CSNIYDESLMPEEG
+21 N
-35 DPVEL
+35 
-40 TLRFGAQ
+40 FGAQ
-47 SVEDNIVTRQTMPEI
+47 NIEHNIVTRQTMPEI

-74 IFDSAGNKIYG
+74 IFDSEGNKLYG
-85 RYFDVADVLAS
+85 RYFDVADVLDS
-96 ANAVENSDE
+96 ANAVANSDE
-105 DAWYVSVPEGDS
+105 DAWYVTVPEGDS
-117 QNCSGVVKIHT
+117 QDCSGTVKIKT
-128 IAQSGCKIFGV
+128 IARSGCKIFGI

-145 MVNIAPEVFGNIQH
+145 MVSISPEVLSRIQH
-159 ESELLNMVVSLN
+159 ENELLDMVVSLN

-182 MTGELSPVNTAA
+182 MTGELSPVNTAS

-210 WVKVGND
+210 WVKVGNS

-237 LMERGVRQ
+237 LMNRSVRD
-245 KYNLP
+245 KYGL
-250 STDSAQSYFDTPT
+250 STADSAQGYFDTPT
-263 KNVENEEVYDNG
+263 KNVEEEEVYEAGNATDI
-275 GSTNMSDDKIRYGFS
+275 SDDKIRYGFS

-298 KPKKTP
+298 QPKKSPT
-304 STYSDRERQVKS
+304 TYSDRERQVKD
-316 AEGLNGE
+316 AAGMNGE

-331 TYVVLSGRLTMNT
+331 TYVVLTGRLTMKT
-344 DYNISEDEIKSGC
+344 DYAISDSEVKNGC
-357 TLNAEVQYVV
+357 TLNAEVRYVV

-382 ERNTS
+382 ERNTA

-393 INGVNDIRVEVD
+393 VNGVNDIRVEVD
-405 SSNDEI
+405 SSNDET

-470 VVNDTDVTTGL
+470 VVNGTDVTTGL

-498 SLNRM
+498 SEKRM
-503 LYKPHAT
+503 LYIPHST
-510 KLDESGKPYPSA
+510 KLDASGNPYPSA

-534 FLRDQK
+534 FLREQK
-540 RAYDA
+540 SAYDA

-575 VAGPQLWKRIVNQD
+575 AAGPLLWKRVVNQD

-600 KESLDKESRVVGSS
+600 KESLDKESTVVGSS

-623 TVYNQNHPDLQ
+623 SVYNQNHADLQ
-634 TAWGLEHIDEYANMT
+634 NAWGMEHFDEYERLSYN
-649 YSPGGTGTS
+649 SVGTGVV
-658 EYRGND
+658 EDRGNG
-664 SDYNGRLNTLREL
+664 SDYNGRLNTLREW
-677 GLIGSNNTTFVE
+677 GLVGANNTAFTE
-689 GVRWDKYLNLTATNE
+689 GVRWDKYLNLTATNS
-704 ESLLRDGSNGGANY
+704 ESVLRDGTKNDANY
-718 KYLRYSCLTRNRDN
+718 KYLQYSCMSRNRDN
-732 NGNGIIE
+732 NGNGTIE
-739 AEEIRWYTASIK
+739 PGEVRWYMASIK
-751 QLIGVWM
+751 QLIGIWM
-758 GADGIDNTSRLY
+758 GADGIDNTARLY
-770 TRTASERASN
+770 KRSASEKDSD
-780 DEKMWRQHVV
+780 DETQWRQHVV
-790 SSTCYKP
+790 SSTRN
-797 EGGNYNSNNPCIV
+797 GSNSNSPYVV
-810 WAEEGSSIGDLKGST
+810 WAEEGSSIGDLQGST
-825 DWGRIT
+825 DWGRMT
-831 EWEVRCVRNLGMD
+831 KWEVRCVRNLGMD
-844 DSGDADVMATATDYI
+844 DSDDADLEDMATDYVQI
-859 QVKGSDAVPL
+859 RGTDAVPL

-908 TSLNCPSFTAT
+908 TSLNCPSYAAI

-937 CPPGYRL
+937 CPTGYRL

-951 LMHFYAAPSFWDNVS
+951 LMHFYCTSSFWSDVK

-984 PTEVD
+984 PTETD
-989 PSISNQQK
+989 PSYSNQQK
-997 TGWARDRNNIY
+997 TGWSRDSRNIY
-1008 MENSIRESQQRSTRA
+1008 MENSIRESGHRSTGA
-1023 RCVRDIA
+1023 RCVRDVE

>member
-1 MEMILKRLIY
+1 MNRLLLYILLTLLCLSSCTNNDIDSAVVADGEPVEMIL
-11 LLFTL
+11 
-16 LCCVG
+16 
-21 CSNIYDESLMPEEG
+21 N
-35 DPVEL
+35 
-40 TLRFGAQ
+40 FGAH
-47 SVEDNIVTRQTMPEI
+47 DIDNNIVTRQTMPEI
-62 SDEAKIW
+62 SDEAKIY

-74 IFDSAGNKIYG
+74 IFDSEGNKIYG
-85 RYFDVADVLAS
+85 RYFDVADVLDS
-96 ANAVENSDE
+96 TNAVASSAE
-105 DAWYVSVPEGDS
+105 DAWYVTVPEGDS
-117 QNCSGVVKIHT
+117 QDCSGTIKIHT
-128 IAQSGCKIFGV
+128 IARTGCKIFGI

-145 MVNIAPEVFGNIQH
+145 MVSISPELLNQVQH
-159 ESELLNMVVSLN
+159 QDELLNMVVSLN

-217 DIESFELKKWQIF
+217 DIDSFELKKWQIF
-230 NVSGDTY
+230 NVSSDTY
-237 LMERGVRQ
+237 LMDRGVRG
-245 KYNLP
+245 KYGLP
-250 STDSAQSYFDTPT
+250 TTDSAQGYFDTPT
-263 KNVENEEVYDNG
+263 KNVEDEDVYEG
-275 GSTNMSDDKIRYGFS
+275 GSTTTMDDDKIRYGFS

-304 STYSDRERQVKS
+304 TQYSDRERQVKDS
-316 AEGLNGE
+316 QGMNGE
-323 WEYANDNS
+323 WEYANNNS
-331 TYVVLSGRLTMNT
+331 TYVVLTGRLTMNT
-344 DYNISEDEIKSGC
+344 DYAISDTEIKNGC
-357 TLNAEVQYVV
+357 TLSAEVRYVV
-367 HLGDFSHAGPADFST
+367 HLGDFSHTGPADFST
-382 ERNTS
+382 ERNTA

-405 SSNDEI
+405 SSNDDT
-411 EGITENAP
+411 EGVTENAP

-470 VVNDTDVTTGL
+470 VINGTDVTTGL

-498 SLNRM
+498 STERM
-503 LYKPHAT
+503 LYIPHST
-510 KLDESGKPYPSA
+510 KVDDNGNPYPTS
-522 DGQTMYVDELVK
+522 DGKTMYVDELVK
-534 FLRDQK
+534 FLREQK
-540 RAYDA
+540 TAYDA
-545 GEPNAFDR
+545 GLPNEFDR
-553 NGKIVITAFVNEF
+553 NGHLVVTAFVNEF

-575 VAGPQLWKRIVNQD
+575 NAGPLLWKRVVNQD

-600 KESLDKESRVVGSS
+600 KESLDKESTVVGSS

-623 TVYNQNHPDLQ
+623 TVYNQNHADLQ
-634 TAWGLEHIDEYANMT
+634 TAWGTEHFDEYEKLT
-649 YSPGGTGTS
+649 YDPAGTGTS
-658 EYRGND
+658 ENRGNSD
-664 SDYNGRLNTLREL
+664 DYNGRLNTMREW
-677 GLIGSNNTTFVE
+677 GLVGANNTNFTT
-689 GVRWDKYLNLTATNE
+689 GVRWDKYLNLNATNE
-704 ESLLRDGSNGGANY
+704 ESLLRDGTQNDANY
-718 KYLRYSCLTRNRDN
+718 KYLRYSCMTRNRDN
-732 NGNGIIE
+732 NGNGVIDPGE
-739 AEEIRWYTASIK
+739 VRWYMASIK

-758 GADGIDNTSRLY
+758 GADGIDNTARLY
-770 TRTASERASN
+770 KRTASEKDSN
-780 DEKMWRQHVV
+780 DETVWRQHVV
-790 SSTCYKP
+790 SSTCYA
-797 EGGNYNSNNPCIV
+797 GNSNTPYIV

-825 DWGRIT
+825 DWGRMT
-831 EWEVRCVRNLGMD
+831 RWEVRCVRNLGMD
-844 DSGDADVMATATDYI
+844 DTDEAVLTDTATDYV
-859 QVKGSDAVPL
+859 QVKGTDAVPL

-908 TSLNCPSFTAT
+908 TSLNCPSYSAIT
-919 SFPDM
+919 FPDM
-924 QANIDRSLGNNPY
+924 QANIDRSLGDNPY
-937 CPPGYRL
+937 CPEGYRL

-951 LMHFYAAPSFWDNVS
+951 LMHFYCASSFWTNCY

-977 MNGSNPK
+977 MNGSSPK

-989 PSISNQQK
+989 PSVSNQQK
-997 TGWARDRNNIY
+997 TGWSRDSRNIY
-1008 MENSIRESQQRSTRA
+1008 MENSLRESGHRSTMA
-1023 RCVRDIA
+1023 RCVRDVE